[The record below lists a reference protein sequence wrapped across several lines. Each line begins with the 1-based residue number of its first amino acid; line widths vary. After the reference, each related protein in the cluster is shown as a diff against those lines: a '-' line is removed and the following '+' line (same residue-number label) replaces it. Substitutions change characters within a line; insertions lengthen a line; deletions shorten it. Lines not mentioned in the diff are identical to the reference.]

1 MRLANLRPT
10 RRWKGWAGAP
20 KVGLHPNLMTISW
33 PAARIAPPAHRTR
46 ARSAGSNLL
55 GAAAAFAG
63 TGFVQRA
70 KTSART
76 AASRADVRVPPWQPA
91 AAVGTAELAAKAA
104 TEFTTAADRKNT
116 A

>member
-1 MRLANLRPT
+1 MGFVRCR
-10 RRWKGWAGAP
+10 KE
-20 KVGLHPNLMTISW
+20 KYE
-33 PAARIAPPAHRTR
+33 RTSVER
-46 ARSAGSNLL
+46 NDLDLL

-70 KTSART
+70 NTSART